1 MTIEILYS
9 LVSVSFSP
17 YVFLRYAFQVC
28 LSGTAPLSKVGKHLD
43 RDQYLRVLFYCYP
56 PLLVFLEQVSYPFC
70 CELSD
75 QLITV
80 SITCR
85 LMEFW
90 ISRFVEASSASHYH
104 PVITPFLL
112 HKLHSDKNKLSHIV
126 KIKLFLETR
135 SHGKKYH
142 ARLWSRKIVHV
153 PQIFC
158 LQVIITVITLMCFM
172 KHPWFV

>member
-1 MTIEILYS
+1 MPCDSNYS
-9 LVSVSFSP
+9 DITFYVKIKDLENFIFLFFSFNE
-17 YVFLRYAFQVC
+17 AFHKT
-28 LSGTAPLSKVGKHLD
+28 LTS
-43 RDQYLRVLFYCYP
+43 RVLAWS
-56 PLLVFLEQVSYPFC
+56 LMLR
-70 CELSD
+70 
-75 QLITV
+75 LITV

-112 HKLHSDKNKLSHIV
+112 HKLQSDKNKLSHIE

-135 SHGKKYH
+135 SHGEKYH

-158 LQVIITVITLMCFM
+158 LQVIITVITFH
-172 KHPWFV
+172 KVNFGAFIFWNKIAW